1 MEAIA
6 PGARTTAAAGHASE
20 LKRVISR
27 NALLLFVVGDVLGA
41 GIYAL
46 VGVVGGRMG
55 GAIWMAFLA
64 ALVLALFTATAYAE
78 LVTKYPQAA
87 GAALYVNKAFGVP
100 FVTFMVMFA
109 VMASG
114 LASAGT
120 LARSFGGDYLS
131 VFVSVPTVAVAIA
144 FLAVVAA
151 VNARGIGESVGIN
164 IGLTLIELTGLLL
177 VVAIGAAF
185 LLDGGGDPGR
195 ALELKDGEPAIGAIM
210 AGTGLAFYALI
221 GFEDSVNV
229 AEEARDPRS
238 YPRALFGGLLI
249 AGVVYLLVTVIA
261 SMAVPT
267 ERLAQ
272 SSGPLQEVVKL
283 GPLAVNEKI
292 FSAIALFALANGALI
307 NMIMA
312 SRLLYGMGRQGI
324 LPRAFTRVLPGR
336 RTPWVAI
343 LFTTALAMV
352 LVATGDLAELAD
364 MTVLL
369 LLLVFALVNVSVLVV
384 RRDRVAHEHFR
395 APSLLP
401 AIGAVV
407 SIAVMFT
414 KDGEIFV
421 RAGALLLLGVLLLFV
436 NRAVMARWPGH
447 AS

>member
-100 FVTFMVMFA
+100 FVTFMVTFA

-185 LLDGGGDPGR
+185 LLDGGGDPAR

-369 LLLVFALVNVSVLVV
+369 LLVVFALVNVSVLVV